1 MASSLYYILE
11 CEPSYLLNCSSSHR
25 VDQVVSVDVK
35 PPQRK
40 RDKVKKKLSSAI
52 KRSNDASLTLKV
64 KVDDI
69 EQSLSVSGADM
80 ENWNER
86 IPL

>member
-1 MASSLYYILE
+1 M
-11 CEPSYLLNCSSSHR
+11 
-25 VDQVVSVDVK
+25 VSVDVK
-35 PPQRK
+35 PPHRK
-40 RDKVKKKLSSAI
+40 LGKLKKRVSSAI
-52 KRSNDASLTLKV
+52 KRSNDTSLSLKV

-69 EQSLSVSGADM
+69 EQSVSVSGADM